1 MTEQL
6 NIFKQGLTEEEFRVW
21 EVVSQRR
28 GREAAISVS
37 SVALQARMTDV
48 QVRSI
53 VSAMLRNHGK
63 LIGSATGNPPGFYI
77 LADRKELESHI
88 RSLRHRG
95 IMCMVRAAALSK
107 QSIEDVFGQARLE
120 LEAHNGRV

>member
-28 GREAAISVS
+28 GRESAIGVS
-37 SVALQARMTDV
+37 TVAFQARMTDV

-53 VSAMLRNHGK
+53 VSDLVRNHGK
-63 LIGSATGNPPGFYI
+63 LIGSATGNPPG
-77 LADRKELESHI
+77 LP
-88 RSLRHRG
+88 RG
-95 IMCMVRAAALSK
+95 GAETPKIAPVLLVLICK
-107 QSIEDVFGQARLE
+107 
-120 LEAHNGRV
+120 RVPKVPSPFPG

>member
-21 EVVSQRR
+21 EVISQRR
-28 GREAAISVS
+28 GRESAIGVS
-37 SVALQARMTDV
+37 TVAFQTRMTDV

-53 VSAMLRNHGK
+53 VSDLVRNHGK
-63 LIGSATGNPPGFYI
+63 LIGSGTGNPPGFYI
-77 LADRKELESHI
+77 IEDRKELESHI

-107 QSIEDVFGQARLE
+107 QSVEDIFGQAKLE
-120 LEAHNGRV
+120 LETWK